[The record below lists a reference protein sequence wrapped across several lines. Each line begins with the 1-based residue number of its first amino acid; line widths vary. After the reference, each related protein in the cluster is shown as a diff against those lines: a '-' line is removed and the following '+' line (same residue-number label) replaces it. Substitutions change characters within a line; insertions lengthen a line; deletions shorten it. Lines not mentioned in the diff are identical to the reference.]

1 MHITHNAYA
10 LKKQYEEVLLNEVD
24 KIKKDN
30 IVSNESKW
38 ASLKKLDED
47 TNWKERTEVIT
58 KNDHKDYMSYA
69 TEMLYDIVEKA
80 ATVAEEANDSF
91 HTPMKSP
98 ATSFKVSSLHADVI
112 TGSPSSMIK
121 KSAKTKNIVDQ
132 YISNPPNLFSE
143 FKSDA
148 DSMIV
153 KTGISETLN
162 NENNHPCITQK
173 NNTNTS
179 IDFSLSTNSPGKI
192 KDPFTSTK
200 CLENTPDKVKDPFT
214 SNKCLENTQD
224 KVKDPFTL
232 TKCLENSPV
241 KVENPFTSTKCLEN
255 TPVSMESTLVKTE
268 STVESQSNN
277 DSKYNVGKA
286 KHNKKLSNT
295 AQEFTY
301 NGDIESKCNESNK
314 FKTPEKTKKSKA
326 FDFCVNSSNF
336 NVLSGSPSS
345 LIKKSERTKNIIQN
359 NVTNPLDFEEFRNGA
374 ELLNEGFEFDLDFLA
389 NKGETGMSRDLRKE
403 SLYVKFD
410 PFVSD
415 SPRRRTN
422 IGRPSDII
430 DFSDNRKSM
439 IKQRVISLNND
450 LSAET
455 KPEIQTESRCLLD
468 MNSYEDVDVTVVD
481 GNDTVIGRQPENSS
495 AFKDGDQLIEISTF
509 SQTQLTQAVEKAR
522 EPLLEKIKQ
531 LEEMNE
537 NLKTEHGF
545 EMQKVKDEHKN
556 VSTKDKNKFLA
567 IEKKLQQVENNLKK
581 DIQISNEHIKMKSSY
596 ETKFK
601 KYQEQNEHLKS
612 ALAKSEDNHFSLYQ
626 RSKSMQD
633 QLNKYKKNE
642 SLYKDSFKK
651 CSEKNAN
658 LVVQFNEMKNSL
670 ESQLPQ
676 NSEQSKKR
684 TKAYESQNNAYKIK
698 IRSLESKAKSAETA
712 LEQKTKECQELN
724 QLCEE
729 MFAQQNS

>member
-1 MHITHNAYA
+1 
-10 LKKQYEEVLLNEVD
+10 
-24 KIKKDN
+24 
-30 IVSNESKW
+30 
-38 ASLKKLDED
+38 
-47 TNWKERTEVIT
+47 
-58 KNDHKDYMSYA
+58 
-69 TEMLYDIVEKA
+69 
-80 ATVAEEANDSF
+80 
-91 HTPMKSP
+91 
-98 ATSFKVSSLHADVI
+98 
-112 TGSPSSMIK
+112 
-121 KSAKTKNIVDQ
+121 
-132 YISNPPNLFSE
+132 
-143 FKSDA
+143 
-148 DSMIV
+148 MIV
-153 KTGISETLN
+153 KNGILETLD
-162 NENNHPCITQK
+162 NENNHPCESQK
-173 NNTNTS
+173 NITNTS
-179 IDFSLSTNSPGKI
+179 FDYSSTKNLPDNIKDSSTKCLENTSLNEKGPFTSTKCLENSFLNVKDPFTSTKCLKNTPDKVKDPFTSTKCLENTPDKVKYPFTSTKCLENTPDKVKDPFTSTKCLENTPVNEKDPFASNKCVKNTPDKI
-192 KDPFTSTK
+192 KDPFTSTKCLENTPDKLKDPFTSTK
-200 CLENTPDKVKDPFT
+200 CLENTPDKVKDPFA
-214 SNKCLENTQD
+214 SNKCLKNTPE
-224 KVKDPFTL
+224 KVKDPFTS
-232 TKCLENSPV
+232 TKCIENTPDTV
-241 KVENPFTSTKCLEN
+241 KDPFTSSKCLKNTLDNVKDPFTSTKCLEN
-255 TPVSMESTLVKTE
+255 TSVDLEST
-268 STVESQSNN
+268 
-277 DSKYNVGKA
+277 
-286 KHNKKLSNT
+286 
-295 AQEFTY
+295 
-301 NGDIESKCNESNK
+301 CNEINK
-314 FKTPEKTKKSKA
+314 FKTPEKIKKSKA

-359 NVTNPLDFEEFRNGA
+359 NVTNPHDFEEFRSGA

-389 NKGETGMSRDLRKE
+389 NKGETVLSRDLRKE

-422 IGRPSDII
+422 AGRPSDII

-455 KPEIQTESRCLLD
+455 KPEIQTEPRCLLD
-468 MNSYEDVDVTVVD
+468 MNSYEDVDVTVMD
-481 GNDTVIGRQPENSS
+481 GNTTVIGPQQEDKSVL
-495 AFKDGDQLIEISTF
+495 ADGDQLIEIPTF
-509 SQTQLTQAVEKAR
+509 SQTQLTLAVEKAC

-531 LEEMNE
+531 LEQMNE

-545 EMQKVKDEHKN
+545 EMQQVKDENKN
-556 VSTKDKNKFLA
+556 VSAKEKNKFLS
-567 IEKKLQQVENNLKK
+567 IEKKIQQVENNLKTNF
-581 DIQISNEHIKMKSSY
+581 QISNEHTKMKSSY

-626 RSKSMQD
+626 RSKSMQE

-642 SLYKDSFKK
+642 SAYKESFKR

-658 LVVQFNEMKNSL
+658 LVVQFNEMKHSL
-670 ESQLPQ
+670 ESQLSE

-684 TKAYESQNNAYKIK
+684 VKALESQNNAYKIK